1 MDRLKRNGFEFR
13 MMKISDLQDNLHIN
27 IENLMIEYMKEIG
40 INIITLSETI
50 RCKNRDIIDD
60 KEVFIVDKVKL
71 DGDYLQ
77 MHCIYTGEKD
87 YWIDSCII
95 YTEDLI
101 SIFEFMLDN

>member
-1 MDRLKRNGFEFR
+1 MDRLKRNSFEFR

-27 IENLMIEYMKEIG
+27 IENLIIEYLKETG
-40 INIITLSETI
+40 ITIVTLSETI
-50 RCKNRDIIDD
+50 RCKNRDIIND
-60 KEVFIVDKVKL
+60 KEVFIVDKIKL

-77 MHCIYTGEKD
+77 MHCIYSGEED

-101 SIFEFMLDN
+101 SIFEFMLDS

>member
-1 MDRLKRNGFEFR
+1 MDRLKRNSFEFR
-13 MMKISDLQDNLHIN
+13 MIKISDLQDNLHID
-27 IENLMIEYMKEIG
+27 IENLMIEYLKESG
-40 INIITLSETI
+40 ITTITLSEI
-50 RCKNRDIIDD
+50 VNCKNREENDD
-60 KEVFIVDKVKL
+60 TAVFTVDKVRL

-77 MHCIYTGEKD
+77 MHCIYTGEED